1 MEKQIYK
8 RIFQEKA
15 LSLSEAKDFCLWI
28 DISVANYVKFVLYDP
43 KPLID
48 DIFTGDKGVIENK
61 IKNRFKMVFD
71 DCILSTITIS
81 TGKDNP
87 GVKVPN
93 MAYTI
98 QSTAAKPGSGA
109 GVLLY
114 DIVMSWV
121 TNKGKFLTPDRQS
134 ISNLAQNV
142 WKYYFTKRKDV
153 QKVPIDDIHNPV
165 TKNKNDDC
173 ELYTGDNIPKDSD
186 YKHRNFANMMYQIK
200 KPLNYISLVKNN
212 KSVLLGLKK
221 KKVNSKFIDYL
232 SKAIWLVSNNFF
244 AKQYQNRT

>member
-165 TKNKNDDC
+165 TKNKNDDGF
-173 ELYTGDNIPKDSD
+173 TNQNIPDKD
-186 YKHRNFANMMYQIK
+186 YKTRTFLNHIYKIK
-200 KPLNYISLVKNN
+200 KPINYSKLVKNN
-212 KSVLLGLKK
+212 NDFMLKNK
-221 KKVNSKFIDYL
+221 KYTNLQKDLMKRSDELFISLY
-232 SKAIWLVSNNFF
+232 
-244 AKQYQNRT
+244 Y